1 MENRQAAKEAA
12 GRYAAG
18 LVESGMVVGLGS
30 GSTATLFIRAL
41 AERVR
46 AGLDIV
52 GVPTS
57 EASEHLARAEGIP
70 LTTLEERPRL
80 DLAIDG
86 ADAVDP
92 ALNLIK
98 GLGGALLREKIVAR
112 AAARFVAVVDESKVV
127 ESLTQLPLVPVEVVP
142 FGWSG
147 TRAAL
152 EELGAIPTM
161 RRALAEPASLPFV
174 SDGGHYILDCR
185 FEEISDPSALAT
197 RIKALTGVVEHG
209 LFIGVAGEAVVGRD
223 DGTIDILRR
232 TR

>member
-1 MENRQAAKEAA
+1 MDNRQAGKEAA

-18 LVESGMVVGLGS
+18 LVEPGMVVGLGS

-46 AGLDIV
+46 AGLEVV

-70 LTTLEERPRL
+70 LTTLEDNPRL
-80 DLAIDG
+80 DLDVDG

-127 ESLTQLPLVPVEVVP
+127 ESLTQLSLVPVEVVP

-147 TRAAL
+147 TWAAL
-152 EELGAIPTM
+152 EELGASPTM
-161 RRALAEPASLPFV
+161 RRTSAEPGAPPFV

-185 FEEISDPSALAT
+185 FADISDPSGLAS

-209 LFIGVAGEAVVGRD
+209 LFIDMAGEAVVGRD
-223 DGTIDILRR
+223 DGTVTILRR

>member
-1 MENRQAAKEAA
+1 
-12 GRYAAG
+12 
-18 LVESGMVVGLGS
+18 MVVGLGS

-46 AGLDIV
+46 AGLEVV

-70 LTTLEERPRL
+70 LTTLEDNPRL
-80 DLAIDG
+80 DLDVDG

-127 ESLTQLPLVPVEVVP
+127 ESLTQLSLVPVEVVP

-147 TRAAL
+147 TWAAL
-152 EELGAIPTM
+152 EELGASPTM
-161 RRALAEPASLPFV
+161 RRTSAEPGAPPFV
-174 SDGGHYILDCR
+174 SDGGHDILDCR
-185 FEEISDPSALAT
+185 FADISDPGGLAA

-209 LFIGVAGEAVVGRD
+209 LFIGMAGEAVVGRD
-223 DGTIDILRR
+223 DGTVTILRR